1 MKFLR
6 TVSTKRLLAMIAGFL
21 SAIAVG
27 AAIAV
32 AAQGPGPVP
41 KPKPL
46 PQAIHDALTAPK
58 VNGIS
63 ARISFTNHLISSTDL
78 QGSDPILTGATG
90 RLWLSPGH
98 GVRLELQGS
107 NGDGQVVV
115 NNNSF
120 WVYDPQGNTVY
131 EGTLPADA
139 TKHSQT
145 KHSQTKHS
153 QTKHESVPSVAQ
165 IQSDLNRAMQHISL
179 SNAIPSDVAGR
190 PTYTVQVSPKHDGG
204 LLGSAQLA
212 WDAVKGVPLRFAIY
226 ARGDSTPV
234 LELTATDISYGPV
247 DASTFEIQPPRGA
260 NVVKVST
267 PNGRAGTAD
276 QASGRRHAKHAEVTG
291 AAAVARHLPF
301 ALVAPG
307 KLVGLPRQSV
317 TLLDWAGH
325 PAALVTYGQ
334 NLGGVAVIEQ
344 NVKTTKALPQ
354 QSGNG
359 DRQGLSLP
367 TVSINGTTGQ
377 ELDTAL
383 GTMVR
388 FTRGGVTYTVIGS
401 VPAAAAEAA
410 ARGL

>member
-32 AAQGPGPVP
+32 AATGNGPVP

-46 PQAIHDALTAPK
+46 AQAIHDALGAPK
-58 VNGIS
+58 VAGIT
-63 ARISFTNHLISSTDL
+63 ARISFTNHLISSSDL

-98 GVRLELQGS
+98 GLRLELQGS

-115 NNNSF
+115 NNRSF
-120 WVYDPQGNTVY
+120 WVYDPQANTVY
-131 EGTLPADA
+131 KGTLPANA
-139 TKHSQT
+139 TKHSP
-145 KHSQTKHS
+145 S
-153 QTKHESVPSVAQ
+153 KHESVPTVAQ
-165 IQSDLNRAMQHISL
+165 IQSDLNRTVQHIDL
-179 SNAIPSDVAGR
+179 SGAMPTDVGGQ
-190 PTYTVQVSPKHDGG
+190 PTYTVRVSPKHSGG

-212 WDAVKGVPLRFAIY
+212 WDAIKGVPLRVGVY

-234 LELTATDISYGPV
+234 LELKATDISYGPV
-247 DASTFEIQPPRGA
+247 DASTFKIQPPSGA
-260 NVVKVST
+260 KVVKVST
-267 PNGRAGTAD
+267 SNGHAGA
-276 QASGRRHAKHAEVTG
+276 AERMGAKRHTKHAEVTG
-291 AAAVARHLPF
+291 AAAVARQLPF
-301 ALVAPG
+301 ALAAPS

-344 NVKTTKALPQ
+344 DAKTTKALPK
-354 QSGNG
+354 QSASG
-359 DRQGLSLP
+359 DHQGLSLP
-367 TVSINGTTGQ
+367 TVSINGATGQ

-383 GTMVR
+383 GTVVR

>member
-32 AAQGPGPVP
+32 AATGNGPVP

-46 PQAIHDALTAPK
+46 AQAVHDALAAPK
-58 VNGIS
+58 VYGIT
-63 ARISFTNHLISSTDL
+63 ARISFSNHLISSTDL

-98 GVRLELQGS
+98 GLRLELQGN

-115 NNNSF
+115 NDRWF
-120 WVYDPQGNTVY
+120 WVYDPQANTAY
-131 EGTLPADA
+131 EAKLPAHD
-139 TKHSQT
+139 KHT
-145 KHSQTKHS
+145 T
-153 QTKHESVPSVAQ
+153 TKHESVPTVAE
-165 IQSDLNRAMQHISL
+165 IQSDLNRAMQHIDISG
-179 SNAIPSDVAGR
+179 AMPTDVAGQ
-190 PTYTVQVSPKHDGG
+190 PTYTVKVSPKHSGG

-212 WDAVKGVPLRFAIY
+212 WDAIRGVPLRFAVY

-234 LELTATDISYGPV
+234 LELKATDISYGRV
-247 DASTFEIQPPRGA
+247 DASTFKIQPPSDA
-260 NVVKVST
+260 KVVKVKT
-267 PNGRAGTAD
+267 RTGQAGAMERAGK
-276 QASGRRHAKHAEVTG
+276 RRFKHAEVTG
-291 AAAVARHLPF
+291 AAAVQRHLPF
-301 ALVAPG
+301 ALAAPST
-307 KLVGLPRQSV
+307 LVGLPRQSAK
-317 TLLDWAGH
+317 LLDWAGH

-344 NVKTTKALPQ
+344 DAKMTKALPQ
-354 QSGNG
+354 QSSNG
-359 DRQGLSLP
+359 DHHGLSLP
-367 TVSINGTTGQ
+367 TVSINGATGQ

-383 GTMVR
+383 GTVVR